1 MEAGGDNQQQQR
13 GMPLLV
19 RYCRRSPMSDLL
31 NTLAWVHERA
41 TTLVMQMGLQVR
53 IDLIGD

>member
-1 MEAGGDNQQQQR
+1 
-13 GMPLLV
+13 
-19 RYCRRSPMSDLL
+19 MSD